1 MKTVILMAIAM
12 IFLLGCSQTPT
23 KTVSDETL
31 PVKHVQKSTELQ
43 TVMRKFDNL
52 IYQHYQSELDRD
64 RKRIDYTKDMIEIV
78 DELVINSKTLKT
90 LSHRSLTEEESKGFL
105 TFASE
110 LEVKSEKL
118 KEIVLSYKTEEIAP
132 TLDEIVN
139 VCMKCHDT
147 LR

>member
-1 MKTVILMAIAM
+1 MKTVIPITIAM
-12 IFLLGCSQTPT
+12 IFLLGCSETPT
-23 KTVSDETL
+23 KMVSDETP

-90 LSHRSLTEEESKGFL
+90 LPHRSLTEEESKGFL
-105 TFASE
+105 IFANE

-132 TLDEIVN
+132 TLDEIIN
-139 VCMKCHDT
+139 ICMKCHDT